1 MTCLSGGLGGSIHP
15 SVTEVGDAGLVDH
28 FAIPGDSIAAEAS
41 FALGDGTLGGG
52 DLSIGCVPVF
62 LASQASV
69 EPGMG
74 NVHAQAGEG
83 LAGLDGD

>member
-41 FALGDGTLGGG
+41 FALGNGTLGRP
-52 DLSIGCVPVF
+52 DLGASSVPVF

-69 EPGMG
+69 EPFLGD
-74 NVHAQAGEG
+74 VHAQDGEG